1 MDVSIMSSKKEPR
14 KFTNPILREAE
25 QKIELQNILRAR
37 DELAFRIE
45 MALMSGMS
53 REIDKQREQSEALPF
68 FLRHLIRDLRQF
80 SKVTPREAEAL
91 KDRLI
96 QGIQSQDNTNSF
108 DKTMKADQSAHLNS
122 LAVR

>member
-1 MDVSIMSSKKEPR
+1 MDIFHPPAKEPR

-25 QKIELQNILRAR
+25 QKIEMEKTLRAR

-53 REIDKQREQSEALPF
+53 RELDKHREQSDALPF
-68 FLRHLIRDLRQF
+68 FLRHLVRDLGRFNQK
-80 SKVTPREAEAL
+80 SPRAAAL
-91 KDRLI
+91 LKERLI
-96 QGIQSQDNTNSF
+96 QGTQPQDQTGSF
-108 DKTMKADQSAHLNS
+108 KVSLAADETIHLTS